1 MQYPDID
8 SAYEDKYAL
17 APEQDPCMYEDDLPE
32 VDREDLDW
40 YEYEPE
46 PPDRDVAVRA
56 VADYLT
62 GAVRGGDLADEA

>member
-8 SAYEDKYAL
+8 SAYEDMYAL
-17 APEQDPCMYEDDLPE
+17 APEQDPCMYEDDLME
-32 VDREDLDW
+32 VEEED
-40 YEYEPE
+40 EPM
-46 PPDRDVAVRA
+46 PPDYDVAVQA